1 MEPIWSKQISS
12 TTVCSTYYI
21 IFIAYVLFGIV
32 GILGLGVGILQTKLP
47 IKFAIAF
54 GFQGL
59 LTLALGTIL
68 AFFQYLVCSRALLTA
83 KLDKE
88 YFLVKSK
95 LKKKSTGKKPDIA
108 VKKPDNAVKTYENN
122 VKTYENNVKTF
133 QENVAKA
140 VTTYVDNAKTA
151 YDTAICWQINAFRAP
166 PYNLTDT
173 LIVGSGNYTQ
183 KQVQTCH

>member
-1 MEPIWSKQISS
+1 MEPLWSKQISS

-88 YFLVKSK
+88 YFLAKHKS
-95 LKKKSTGKKPDIA
+95 KKKSP
-108 VKKPDNAVKTYENN
+108 VKKPDNAVKTYESN